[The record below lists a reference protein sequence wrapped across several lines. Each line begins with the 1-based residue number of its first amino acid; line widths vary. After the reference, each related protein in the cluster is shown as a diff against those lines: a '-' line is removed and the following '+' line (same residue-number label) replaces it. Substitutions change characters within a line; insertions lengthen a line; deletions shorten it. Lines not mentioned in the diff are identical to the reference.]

1 MGCSAFNLKN
11 GSIHKKE
18 SDYGKLGSRKLH
30 ICPKVTEVGS
40 IIGHRIDYNGAG
52 ALRCQQHKTSKN

>member
-40 IIGHRIDYNGAG
+40 IILA
-52 ALRCQQHKTSKN
+52 TE